1 MKLRDPNTLRRAG
14 QAVSVL
20 ARGWYRTLS
29 YAYRPLTA
37 YLMGDR
43 PELLGGAR
51 YIYAFWHEYT
61 FVPSYVYA
69 RPDTAVLISLHRDGE
84 LLAQVNRRFGFTV
97 VRGSTTRGGASAL
110 RQLLRDLAHCRHFGL
125 TPDGPQG
132 PRRKCQFG
140 AVYLASRLGVPIV
153 PVGFGYSRCWRAH
166 SWDRWALPLPFSRV
180 RCVSAH
186 PVRVP
191 PRLGTDQLGPYQQA
205 VEDATNHATAVAER
219 WAETGEF
226 DSLGYE
232 PPPGVEVRPEHQKAW
247 PAARLIGRVT
257 RENFGE
263 GVVAPPPPS
272 PDFGNLGGNLK
283 ITR

>member
-1 MKLRDPNTLRRAG
+1 MKLRDPNTLRRVAA
-14 QAVSVL
+14 AVSVV

-37 YLMGDR
+37 YLMADR

-51 YIYAFWHEYT
+51 YIYAFWHEYS

-69 RPDTAVLISLHRDGE
+69 RPDTAVLISLHADGE

-97 VRGSTTRGGASAL
+97 VRGSTTRGGTTAL
-110 RQLLRDLAHCRHFGL
+110 RHLLRDLAGSRHFGL
-125 TPDGPQG
+125 TPDGPKG

-140 AVYLASRLGVPIV
+140 AVYLASRLGMPVV
-153 PVGFGYSRCWRAH
+153 PVGFGYGRCWRAR

-186 PVRVP
+186 PVVVP
-191 PRLGTDQLGPYQQA
+191 PRLGTDELAPYQRA

-226 DSLGYE
+226 DPLGYIA
-232 PPPGVEVRPEHQKAW
+232 PSGATVVPAHHKAW
-247 PAARLIGRVT
+247 PAARLVRRG
-257 RENFGE
+257 
-263 GVVAPPPPS
+263 
-272 PDFGNLGGNLK
+272 
-283 ITR
+283 